1 MKEGRLMI
9 EIKNLTIPFVDK
21 QINMTISKGY
31 NLLVG
36 DNGVG
41 KTLLLDY
48 ISGLKKTKGNC
59 IFGNEKIIY
68 INQHIYFSDRLSGMD
83 FLKFSYGIDDNKNIS
98 SFFDLS
104 DNIIERNDLNNLL
117 KKQWGMLSGGEKRFL
132 YVIILL
138 SLDKDWYILDEPFAS
153 IDKKR
158 KLLLYKLINVKL
170 AEGKGIILTT
180 HEESEEVLSAIDTIL
195 EMG

>member
-1 MKEGRLMI
+1 M
-9 EIKNLTIPFVDK
+9 
-21 QINMTISKGY
+21 
-31 NLLVG
+31 
-36 DNGVG
+36 
-41 KTLLLDY
+41 
-48 ISGLKKTKGNC
+48 
-59 IFGNEKIIY
+59 
-68 INQHIYFSDRLSGMD
+68 
-83 FLKFSYGIDDNKNIS
+83 
-98 SFFDLS
+98 
-104 DNIIERNDLNNLL
+104 L